1 MTSYTWSLGKKYA
14 PTGGICLYYSYGKK
28 FKQHS
33 SINSPIFSV
42 VCFIYLQSWLQRP
55 KAAAREHLLL
65 TSTKHKLLV
74 HVPKTAST
82 FKESFYKMIGQFTS
96 ELCASEFLNKNSSN
110 TKNWRF
116 ELLWLIFIKSAARHS
131 CRIYGLQFTDS
142 LRNSMSS
149 IPRLLKCG
157 TRMYTRKQQLHH
169 TTS

>member
-14 PTGGICLYYSYGKK
+14 PTGRICLYYSYGKK

-55 KAAAREHLLL
+55 RAAAREHPVL

-96 ELCASEFLNKNSSN
+96 ELWCTEFLKKIAVTLRTEDLNCFDLFLSNQQQGTVAKYIDYSLLIVWNSV
-110 TKNWRF
+110 
-116 ELLWLIFIKSAARHS
+116 
-131 CRIYGLQFTDS
+131 
-142 LRNSMSS
+142 SS

-157 TRMYTRKQQLHH
+157 TQMYTRKQQLYR